1 MSGEEHRSTDP
12 YEVLARAAAEWD
24 DLERRLDAADRA
36 RLGDALRGLREGPR
50 PWDAARDA
58 VRVLA
63 AALPGGAGARFV
75 APTVPDE
82 PPVLGRPPVEG
93 GSGAPGGSPVEGGP
107 GAPGAGTGTPYSA
120 SYAGFRAVDLAALVL
135 DGTRM
140 VGPVLGPVR
149 DRLLAVPALSE
160 DAVRERG
167 GDPYGPGLVR
177 LRGAGGAVRLPRFQF
192 AGDALPWPVV
202 LEVNRLLDADDDP
215 WAAADWWL
223 SRNAWLAAPPAA
235 LLGTGR
241 DGTLVDAARALVDG
255 G

>member
-1 MSGEEHRSTDP
+1 MSGEGGRVGDP

-24 DLERRLDAADRA
+24 DVEPRLDAVARA

-63 AALPGGAGARFV
+63 AALPEGAGARFV
-75 APTVPDE
+75 APAVPDG
-82 PPVLGRPPVEG
+82 PPVPD
-93 GSGAPGGSPVEGGP
+93 GAPGGGGPVVSGGFPAEGGP
-107 GAPGAGTGTPYSA
+107 AVPGAGAGAPYSA
-120 SYAGFRAVDLAALVL
+120 AYAGFRAVDLAALVL

-167 GDPYGPGLVR
+167 GDPSAPGLVR
-177 LRGAGGAVRLPRFQF
+177 LRGAGGAVRLPCFQF
-192 AGDALPWPVV
+192 AGGALPWPVV
-202 LEVNRLLDADDDP
+202 PEVNRLLDADGDP
-215 WAAADWWL
+215 WAVADWWL
-223 SRNAWLAAPPAA
+223 SGNAWLAAPPAA

-241 DGTLVDAARALVDG
+241 DGALLGAARALVDG